1 MKKYRND
8 IILVLAIVVIALI
21 SIILFN
27 SLADDDNLTALVYHD
42 DELLLEIALDEEN
55 EYIVKGDISD
65 VKVVVKD
72 NSISIIESECEDHIC
87 INQRA
92 INKSGQTITCLP
104 NKVFIKL
111 IGNEGVDSVVWV

>member
-8 IILVLAIVVIALI
+8 IILVLVIVVIALV

-27 SLADDDNLTALVYHD
+27 ALAEKDNLTALVYHD
-42 DELLLEIALDEEN
+42 DELVLEIALDEEN
-55 EYIVKGDISD
+55 EYIVKGKISD
-65 VKVVVKD
+65 VKLIVKD
-72 NSISIIESECEDHIC
+72 NAISVIESECEDHIC
-87 INQRA
+87 INQGS

>member
-8 IILVLAIVVIALI
+8 IILVLVIVVIALI

-27 SLADDDNLTALVYHD
+27 ALAEKDNLTALVYHD
-42 DELLLEIALDEEN
+42 DELVLEIALDEEN
-55 EYIVKGDISD
+55 EYIVKGEISD
-65 VKVVVKD
+65 VKLIVKD
-72 NSISIIESECEDHIC
+72 NAISVIGSECEDHIC
-87 INQRA
+87 INQGS

-111 IGNEGVDSVVWV
+111 IGNEGVDSVV

>member
-8 IILVLAIVVIALI
+8 IILVLVIIVIALV

-27 SLADDDNLTALVYHD
+27 ALAKKDNLTALVYHG
-42 DELLLEIALDEEN
+42 DELVLEIALDEEN
-55 EYIVKGDISD
+55 EYIVKGEISD
-65 VKVVVKD
+65 VKLIVND
-72 NSISIIESECEDHIC
+72 NAISVIESECEDHIC
-87 INQRA
+87 INQGS